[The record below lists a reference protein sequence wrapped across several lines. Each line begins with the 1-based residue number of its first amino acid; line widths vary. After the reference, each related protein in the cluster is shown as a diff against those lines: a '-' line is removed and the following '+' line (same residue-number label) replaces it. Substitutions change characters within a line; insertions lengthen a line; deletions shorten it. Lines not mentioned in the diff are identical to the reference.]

1 MKWTLLDDRERT
13 DTRLW
18 HPATSSREK
27 TERKSI
33 SLSLT
38 VPWVG
43 LNGGGNWVELEDAM
57 KKAYLHFWQSA
68 LKSLLMKA
76 FDF

>member
-1 MKWTLLDDRERT
+1 MTEKERT
-13 DTRLW
+13 QGCGIQL
-18 HPATSSREK
+18 HHQGKK
-27 TERKSI
+27 TERENI
-33 SLSLT
+33 SLSLI

-43 LNGGGNWVELEDAM
+43 LDGGGNRAWVELEDAM
-57 KKAYLHFWQSA
+57 KKAYLHFWQNA